1 MNNDYGI
8 IIKKTNDQII
18 KYNISPV
25 LNEEQ
30 LSHRCLKRGIAI
42 SRQNTIQYKIIK
54 FIYKSEM
61 NYTSDVHCVTVQLY
75 CILKPFK
82 YIVLSTL

>member
-30 LSHRCLKRGIAI
+30 LSHRIH
-42 SRQNTIQYKIIK
+42 SSTVRQFVSWIEFDPVKCVNCSMFKTGHSNFKTKYNTIQ
-54 FIYKSEM
+54 
-61 NYTSDVHCVTVQLY
+61 NYQIHL
-75 CILKPFK
+75 
-82 YIVLSTL
+82 